1 MVTEKYLDA
10 CAADAGLRDVMAN
23 AEFPEALYAAWG
35 KYFLPRPLFCAE
47 DRIRRAAA
55 DVAGLF
61 ELMVSLPDRLFG
73 GDVRKYCAAIGADER
88 RTELMARF
96 TGEQPLYGRADLYDD
111 GENFRLLE
119 FNVGSEL
126 GGVDVS
132 EINHSLLATEP
143 FAKFAAEH
151 GLTHVDTPAAMA
163 RQFAEATGKEA
174 PVVATVEAVGGM
186 SPYYESLHRS
196 FQETIRGYGVETVYG
211 ELDDVRV
218 EGGRVYLRDRP
229 IDLLLRYF
237 SVNQVARDP
246 RNDEYVEAVTRAHEE
261 GHVVLWTPLNSAL
274 LSFKTCLPLVSDPDF
289 RADLSAE
296 ENALIDR
303 ILPWTRTLTPELAD
317 FVRAER
323 EQMILKPF
331 AGLAGQGIRVG
342 WEQTDRE
349 WAETVAGCQG
359 GDHIVQRR
367 VDPAPEP
374 VMNPETGEVEDWR
387 AVWGIFA
394 FPAGY
399 GGVLCRTLPPGTGS
413 VVNLQSKGAKV
424 ASAFHY

>member
-1 MVTEKYLDA
+1 MVTEKYLEA
-10 CAADAGLRDVMAN
+10 CAADAGLRDVMAK

-47 DRIRRAAA
+47 DRIRHAAA

-88 RTELMARF
+88 RT
-96 TGEQPLYGRADLYDD
+96 
-111 GENFRLLE
+111 RL
-119 FNVGSEL
+119 
-126 GGVDVS
+126 
-132 EINHSLLATEP
+132 
-143 FAKFAAEH
+143 

-163 RQFAEATGKEA
+163 RQFAEATGKES
-174 PVVATVEAVGGM
+174 PVVATVEAVDGM
-186 SPYYESLHRS
+186 SAYYESLHGS
-196 FQETIRGYGVETVYG
+196 FQETMRRYGVETVYG
-211 ELDDVRV
+211 ELDEVRV
-218 EGGRVYLRDRP
+218 EGGRVHLRDRP

-323 EQMILKPF
+323 DQMILKPF

-349 WAETVAGCQG
+349 WAETVAACQG

-399 GGVLCRTLPPGTGS
+399 GGVLCRALPPGTGS